1 MTTDRA
7 KRYAANR
14 NVADDPKK
22 GCLFCGSKRFLTVDH
37 LSGDETDGTPANLA
51 YLCKSCNTRKGA
63 TFAKAGIG
71 RRTAQYN
78 PDLGLSPEERRNF
91 SQLGFDFPPRAEYDQ
106 ARAASRK
113 RKQADHTAELKRRR
127 EERKEEARRRAAD
140 RRAEQKGLREGIS
153 RLGAELQRARKAGDK
168 EAARSLAA
176 EINDMAGD
184 LRRNPASAYSAAT
197 GGIRSPSQW
206 QAAVAAS
213 LGDPSSYMTARSAAE
228 RIRSTSPAARR
239 KFSQQMRPNPGKV
252 PTYAQYAFAVSG
264 YRHGK
269 GDTSLK
275 TVIDR
280 VPASRRSEYARVIWG
295 QRRLHGTEHMTGT
308 SRETVPF

>member
-37 LSGDETDGTPANLA
+37 LSGDESDGTPANLA

-168 EAARSLAA
+168 EAARSIAA

-184 LRRNPASAYSAAT
+184 LRRNPAGITSA
-197 GGIRSPSQW
+197 GQW
-206 QAAVAAS
+206 QNAVAAV
-213 LGDPSSYMTARSAAE
+213 LGQPSYMSVSAAAS
-228 RIRSTSPAARR
+228 RIRATPPGQRR
-239 KFSQQMRPNPGKV
+239 KFGISLRNPAGV

-269 GDTSLK
+269 VDTSLK